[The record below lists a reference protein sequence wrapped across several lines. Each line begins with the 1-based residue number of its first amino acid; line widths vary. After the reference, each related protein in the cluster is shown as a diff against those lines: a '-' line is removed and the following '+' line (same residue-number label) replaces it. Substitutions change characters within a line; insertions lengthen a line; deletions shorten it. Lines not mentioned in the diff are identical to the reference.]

1 MENNKNDEDDEIVI
15 NVGSTKQKRN
25 FESEI
30 TNFDTTEPATQNDRK
45 GGKRAKHE
53 AKKEGGKHTSRI
65 AEKKEKRGTQ
75 EKQSKDK
82 NGKEKKPKKKWSR
95 KKKVIVVLS
104 VLLLIIIL
112 LGSVFGVYLFKAKGS
127 VKDAVLNMATDIVGE
142 QDPIFVLILGVSEDI
157 SAKLTDTIILCG
169 YNPSTQKAFMLSV
182 PRDTFVGKNPASANG
197 YDKINAQFQ
206 KSAEK
211 TVEAVEILTGVTID
225 HYVIVRN
232 ISIESIFDC
241 IGSID
246 FDVPINMDYD
256 DPTQDLHI
264 HLKKGYQTLQPNQIE
279 QLLRFRHNN
288 NGTSYP
294 SSYGDND
301 YGRMRTQ
308 REFIKAAMSQI
319 LSLQNVGKIKDLV
332 SMVYTNLQ
340 TNISGHK
347 VLDYVP
353 HVLKFDTS
361 KLRSEQLPGQS
372 AMINSLWFYQ
382 ASKSKTKALLDELM
396 IYLELDDDIL
406 ESHYRYASEIK
417 GVKPT
422 DDWEPEEIVIDEDY
436 DTGVDQSTC
445 KHDYKV
451 YESSA
456 SCTNPGT
463 ITYKC
468 TICGKEKDESQPALG
483 HSYSGGVCVRC
494 GEKDPNYQEHTHS
507 FVQKRE
513 EPTCSEVGRIYNECS
528 SCGAVEPGSEV
539 TLEPTGK
546 HNYIDVVDSQ
556 PTCENPGKK
565 HRECSQC
572 HQTEPGSEKELP
584 KLGHS
589 YVKHEEPATCEKSG
603 TRYEECSKCHS
614 RINEETLPAIGH
626 KFSSNNV
633 EFCEND
639 CGKRNENYVKPTDD
653 PSPGEITPTPG
664 GGGNTGSGGPS
675 DDEPIS

>member
-1 MENNKNDEDDEIVI
+1 MEDNKINDNDNETI
-15 NVGSTKQKRN
+15 NVGSTKQIKN
-25 FESEI
+25 VDNTSIDNTDENNKVEVEKEKS
-30 TNFDTTEPATQNDRK
+30 THK
-45 GGKRAKHE
+45 GKHE
-53 AKKEGGKHTSRI
+53 ATEKIKRRSPRI
-65 AEKKEKRGTQ
+65 LNDKQKKKEK
-75 EKQSKDK
+75 EK
-82 NGKEKKPKKKWSR
+82 EPRKKWS
-95 KKKVIVVLS
+95 KKKKIIVALS
-104 VLLLIIIL
+104 IILGIFLIIGI
-112 LGSVFGVYLFKAKGS
+112 VFGVYVFKAKGN
-127 VKDAVLNMATDIVGE
+127 VKEAVLNIATDIVGD
-142 QDPIFVLILGVSEDI
+142 QDPIFVLVLGVSEDI

-182 PRDTFVGKNPASANG
+182 PRDTFVGRNPASANG

-225 HYVIVRN
+225 HYVIIRN

-308 REFIKAAMSQI
+308 REFIKAAMNQI
-319 LSLQNVGKIKDLV
+319 LSIQNVGKLKDLA

-340 TNISGHK
+340 TSMTGYK
-347 VLDYVP
+347 VLDYIP
-353 HVLKFDTS
+353 HVLKFNTS
-361 KLRSEQLPGQS
+361 NLRSEQLPGQS
-372 AMINSLWFYQ
+372 AMINELWFYQ
-382 ASKSKTKALLDELM
+382 ANKQKTKSLVDELM
-396 IYLELDDDIL
+396 IYLELDDKTLD
-406 ESHYRYASEIK
+406 SHYKYASEIK

-422 DDWEPEEIVIDEDY
+422 DDWEPEEIVIDDDY

-445 KHDYKV
+445 KHNYKV

-456 SCTNPGT
+456 NCTSPGT

-468 TICGKEKDESQPALG
+468 TKCGKEKDESQPALG
-483 HSYSGGVCVRC
+483 HSYSGGVCTRC
-494 GEKDPNYQEHTHS
+494 GEKDPNYQEHTHTYTS
-507 FVQKRE
+507 TRE
-513 EPTCSEVGRIYNECS
+513 EPTCSEPGRTYNVCS
-528 SCGAVEPGSEV
+528 SCGAKEEGSEK

-556 PTCENPGKK
+556 PTCETPGKK

-572 HQTEPGSEKELP
+572 HQTEPGSENTEIP
-584 KLGHS
+584 ASGHS
-589 YVKHEEPATCEKSG
+589 YTVFVIDKQATCVDPGQQHKK
-603 TRYEECSKCHS
+603 CSKCGKEDKTLTEEIPATGNHS
-614 RINEETLPAIGH
+614 YVNGQC
-626 KFSSNNV
+626 SV
-633 EFCEND
+633 
-639 CGKRNENYVKPTDD
+639 CGKSEN
-653 PSPGEITPTPG
+653 PTPSQSG
-664 GGGNTGSGGPS
+664 GEVGSGGEDTGGGEVNPQSPQPS
-675 DDEPIS
+675 EQPL